1 MNKTKEY
8 YKEKYNKKWE
18 ECYLEEVKSGSDD
31 PGYDAS
37 IAFDEIAN
45 AEEVVGYYLVNY
57 TENPL
62 DNWLDNTKGIKLNEQ
77 DKEVTSILEK
87 L

>member
-18 ECYLEEVKSGSDD
+18 ECYLEAVKSGSND

-62 DNWLDNTKGIKLNEQ
+62 DNWLDNTKGIELNEQ
-77 DKEVTSILEK
+77 DKEVKSILEK
-87 L
+87 R